1 MSSLPVVK
9 VGRTHMQV
17 RLKLDALQQ
26 AFNQRSSERQ
36 ISHAAHAV
44 SAHTFELESALAS
57 GRPFQREL
65 ASLRQVASEDP
76 LLQAILR
83 SLPTHLAVQVC
94 LSLDCLAPWG
104 FCISTQLL
112 A

>member
-1 MSSLPVVK
+1 M
-9 VGRTHMQV
+9 MQV

-26 AFNQRSSERQ
+26 AFDQRSSERQ

-57 GRPFQREL
+57 GRPFQQEL
-65 ASLRQVASEDP
+65 SSLKQVASEDP

-83 SLPTHLAVQVC
+83 SLPSNFAVQVQVNGTPYRLC
-94 LSLDCLAPWG
+94 SEASPPLPPLPSVLGDK
-104 FCISTQLL
+104 FQ
-112 A
+112 